1 MVVVDEDTAD
11 DTQNR
16 DAYRGIPAE
25 DSNEDADQDVEDEDD
40 NEDADEEEDIQPQ
53 KYEQVFYPDDVSK
66 DALIRRLTTTKVP
79 ITSLVCEF
87 NDEANLDDTKDLQC
101 TLLGHRE
108 HIKAFSCQN
117 RHNDN
122 KAMAKRCFDFFLEF
136 LTKDPETPYMRDVQG
151 EYLGFRSITL
161 EEARKLTTTI
171 ELFDTK
177 QSKNSSLTLGGD
189 IFFSERGTFECI
201 FNTILD
207 SGNLEEFT
215 VWTVQSIVD
224 LEHGCIGRSNLATNT
239 TLKWLWFQN
248 YAGDEDFDDDFI
260 KVTVVDDAVC
270 ELASAL
276 RQNTGLQSIELDGRM
291 LTNVG
296 RQALLDS
303 LRDNCTLTALTTQS
317 AISGNRSAA
326 CVGVCTCSPSC
337 DSVSYEIQ
345 SEIDDHMKL
354 NKCWTRIQN
363 FPYMDMKT
371 KKGVPKQMPKR
382 IQTISVQIYPDVIEV
397 LAKKPLLL
405 YKFLR
410 NDIDH
415 TLLFGDV
422 GKPPRRRRSAR
433 VRKKRRL
440 IGPSSWHSI
449 LKSNILRK

>member
-1 MVVVDEDTAD
+1 MAVDEENDD
-11 DTQNR
+11 DTQTNNEYH
-16 DAYRGIPAE
+16 DVPA
-25 DSNEDADQDVEDEDD
+25 DDNDKNEDEDQDIEDEEDTEDDEDEDD
-40 NEDADEEEDIQPQ
+40 NDDEIEE
-53 KYEQVFYPDDVSK
+53 VLYPDVVSK
-66 DALIRRLTTTKVP
+66 DALIKNLTDYFF
-79 ITSLVCEF
+79 IDHLICEF
-87 NDEANLDDTKDLQC
+87 SEDENWDDTKNLRR
-101 TLLGHRE
+101 TLLCYRE
-108 HIKAFSCQN
+108 QIRRFSF
-117 RHNDN
+117 HNNYDDN
-122 KAMAKRCFDFFLEF
+122 KDMRRKCFNFFLEY
-136 LTKDPETPYMRDVQG
+136 LTKYSETPDMIHG
-151 EYLGFRSITL
+151 SIEYNIPYSSSMTL
-161 EEARKLTTTI
+161 EEAQRLASAIK
-171 ELFDTK
+171 LFDSE
-177 QSKNSSLTLGGD
+177 QSKHVALVLSGD
-189 IFFSERGTFECI
+189 SGFTERGTFACI
-201 FNTILD
+201 FNSIVDNGT
-207 SGNLEEFT
+207 LEDFT
-215 VWTVQSIVD
+215 VWTIRSIVD

-239 TLKWLWFQN
+239 TLKQLSFQHFGN
-248 YAGDEDFDDDFI
+248 EEDFDNVGM
-260 KVTVVDDAVC
+260 VTVVDGAMR
-270 ELASAL
+270 ELACAL
-276 RQNTGLQSIELDGRM
+276 QQNTGLQSIDLDARM
-291 LTNVG
+291 LTNHG
-296 RQALLDS
+296 RRALLDS
-303 LRDNCTLTALTTQS
+303 LRDNCTLTALATQS